1 MLDNRALMILKD
13 SLSYGYG
20 CIAVALVVSLGG
32 CELGRLQDSIS
43 NAPFYSNSTISM
55 PSAEASNNYS
65 GGANRL
71 VVVPAFIDKR
81 LDQNRIGMKKLKGEY
96 TANILTAQD
105 VNEWLGLRLSN
116 ELKAAGFRLE
126 ANSESTRATTIQGF
140 MQKVFIEPVVQAW
153 TVDFETDV
161 SVLIHVA
168 RPDGLV
174 AERRYF
180 VKSRHPYSP
189 ELTFSLAH
197 AMEPYNAS
205 SLRQAMDMLMRRV
218 VADVIKLLDQFPETE
233 YKP

>member
-1 MLDNRALMILKD
+1 MV
-13 SLSYGYG
+13 
-20 CIAVALVVSLGG
+20 VALGISLGG
-32 CELGRLQDSIS
+32 CGLGKLQESIS

-71 VVVPAFIDKR
+71 VVVQAFIDKR
-81 LDQNRIGMKKLKGEY
+81 SDQSRIGMKKLKNEY
-96 TANILTAQD
+96 TANILADQD
-105 VNEWLGLRLSN
+105 INEWMGLRLSN
-116 ELKAAGFRLE
+116 EFKAAGFRLE
-126 ANSESTRATTIQGF
+126 ANGGSGMATKVQGF
-140 MQKVFIEPVVQAW
+140 TQKVFIEPVVQAW

-161 SVLIHVA
+161 SVLIHVS

-197 AMEPYNAS
+197 AMEPHNAL
-205 SLRQAMDMLMRRV
+205 SLRQAMDMLMKRV
-218 VADVIKLLDQFPETE
+218 VADVIKLLDRFPDTE
-233 YKP
+233 LQP